1 MGQKINPNGLRVGV
15 FYKNQVIRDWDAKWY
30 SDKRDFADLLV
41 QDLKIR
47 KYLENELANAAFD
60 RIKIERTSK
69 EMVITITCAWPGQI
83 LGEKNERV
91 NALVYGVKAFTNLDV
106 KIELVKINRP
116 ETVAKLVAE
125 KIAKDIENRGSFRR
139 AQKFAIR
146 NAMKA
151 GVKGIKTEVKGRL
164 NGADMARKEGYSEG
178 RIPMSTLRA
187 DLDYAHAE
195 SDTTFGK
202 IGVKVWIYKG
212 DKLPEGGK

>member
-1 MGQKINPNGLRVGV
+1 MGQKINPTGLRVGV

-30 SDKRDFADLLV
+30 ANKREFAGVLV
-41 QDLKIR
+41 EDLKIR
-47 KYLENELANAAFD
+47 NFIEGKLVNYAFD
-60 RIKIERTSK
+60 RIKIERTNK
-69 EMVITITCAWPGQI
+69 VMTITITSARPGAI
-83 LGEKNERV
+83 IGEENSGLNK
-91 NALVYGVKAFTNLDV
+91 LIYGVKGFTNLDV

-125 KIAKDIENRGSFRR
+125 RIAKDIEGRKNFRN
-139 AQKFAIR
+139 AQKFAIK

-151 GVKGIKTEVKGRL
+151 GIKGIKTEVKGRL

-178 RIPMSTLRA
+178 RVPLSTLRA

-195 SDTTFGK
+195 ADTTYGK

>member
-30 SDKRDFADLLV
+30 ANKQDFAGVLV
-41 QDLKIR
+41 EDLKIR
-47 KYLENELANAAFD
+47 KFLEAELSNYAFD
-60 RIKIERTSK
+60 RIKIERFAK
-69 EMVITITCAWPGQI
+69 EMKITITTARPGAVI
-83 LGEKNERV
+83 GEESANLNK
-91 NALVYGVKAFTNLDV
+91 LIFGVKGFTDLDV

-125 KIAKDIENRGSFRR
+125 KIANDIENRGSFRR

-178 RIPMSTLRA
+178 RVPLSTLRA

-195 SDTTFGK
+195 ADTTYGK